1 MEIGDFIGSKVRN
14 LIWEVQILR
23 IGRGEN
29 RYRIDKLDI
38 IFLTMANTF
47 TQIHLQVVLAVK
59 NRKGLISSDWESRLY
74 EYMVAI
80 IQNHGHK
87 VLAIN
92 GMPDHVHIMIG
103 LRPNQSLSELMQK
116 LKASSSKWINEEKL
130 TNSKFAWQEGYG
142 AFSYTKSDVP
152 KVVNYIL
159 QQKEHH
165 RKSNFLVEYR
175 RILDRLNVEYNPIYI
190 FKEPE

>member
-1 MEIGDFIGSKVRN
+1 
-14 LIWEVQILR
+14 
-23 IGRGEN
+23 
-29 RYRIDKLDI
+29 
-38 IFLTMANTF
+38 MANTF
-47 TQIHLQVVLAVK
+47 TQIHLQVVIAVIY
-59 NRKGLISSDWESRLY
+59 RMGLISPDWESRLFDY
-74 EYMVAI
+74 LIAI

-92 GMPDHVHIMIG
+92 GMSDHVHILFG
-103 LRPNQSLSELMQK
+103 FRPNQSLSELMQL

-130 TNSKFAWQEGYG
+130 TKYKFAWQEGYG

-152 KVVNYIL
+152 KVVKYII

-165 RKSNFLVEYR
+165 RKSSFLEEYR
-175 RILDRLNVEYNPIYI
+175 KILDNLEIEYNPVYI

>member
-1 MEIGDFIGSKVRN
+1 
-14 LIWEVQILR
+14 
-23 IGRGEN
+23 
-29 RYRIDKLDI
+29 
-38 IFLTMANTF
+38 MANTF
-47 TQIHLQVVLAVK
+47 TQIHLQIVVAVK
-59 NRKGLISSDWESRLY
+59 NRAGLISSDWESRLY

-80 IQNHGHK
+80 IQNHSHK

-92 GMPDHVHIMIG
+92 GMPDHVHILIG
-103 LRPNQSLSELMQK
+103 LRPNQSLSELMQI

-130 TNSKFAWQEGYG
+130 TKSRFAWQEGYG

-159 QQKEHH
+159 KQKEHH
-165 RKSNFLVEYR
+165 RKSNFLEEYR
-175 RILDRLNVEYNPIYI
+175 RILDKLEIDYNPLYV